1 MGGLRHR
8 AEHCAGGGGG
18 GGWFRRC
25 TAGRRARTRGWFR
38 AVDGVG
44 AAPVVVG
51 HSYGGRCSRG
61 ASDGAPRVPGGV
73 GAGRRGERGG
83 AGRGSAASREA
94 VVLCGEEGATGLW
107 PVATGVP
114 YGDCPAPLAD
124 RAVGCRASR
133 GQGGRERRAGA
144 AGVEDDPL
152 DVRGVC
158 PGPCDRPRVRRT
170 AARCGGVR
178 EWRTGHSPSGGR
190 PGLAGL
196 VREVLAGLGGT
207 AWRRTRAP
215 LRADSC
221 AGAPQGEGGRRRG
234 LGGGRGAGRRLP
246 PEDPRPSRSPPIPT
260 PPAPGGR
267 PPLTRSSARPATGAR
282 GAARRRRTV
291 LPRRHPRTRCRTSF
305 VRRSKVVRSRASAL
319 RRRRGS
325 VLEGRRLNHQSGVV
339 TVRPSRVSAV
349 APGWSA

>member
-1 MGGLRHR
+1 MVPEVHR
-8 AEHCAGGGGG
+8 GSSRKDTRVVQGRGRGRGRAGGGGAFVRRSVFTGCERRGTSCTRWRGCRTSGRAWRGRAGLGGVAG
-18 GGWFRRC
+18 GGGPVRGGGGDRVV
-25 TAGRRARTRGWFR
+25 AR
-38 AVDGVG
+38 
-44 AAPVVVG
+44 G
-51 HSYGGRCSRG
+51 HRG
-61 ASDGAPRVPGGV
+61 AVRGLSRTARRP
-73 GAGRRGERGG
+73 RRGL
-83 AGRGSAASREA
+83 SREQ
-94 VVLCGEEGATGLW
+94 GPG
-107 PVATGVP
+107 
-114 YGDCPAPLAD
+114 
-124 RAVGCRASR
+124 
-133 GQGGRERRAGA
+133 GGRERRAGA

>member
-8 AEHCAGGGGG
+8 AEHCA
-18 GGWFRRC
+18 RV
-25 TAGRRARTRGWFR
+25 AAALRRA
-38 AVDGVG
+38 
-44 AAPVVVG
+44 AAEVVG
-51 HSYGGRCSRG
+51 GSG
-61 ASDGAPRVPGGV
+61 GAPRVVAQGHAGGSGPWTGSGPRRWWWGIRTEV
-73 GAGRRGERGG
+73 GVHGVRATGHLVYPVAWVPDVGESVAGLGGARQRRGRRWSCAGRRGRPG
-83 AGRGSAASREA
+83 
-94 VVLCGEEGATGLW
+94 CGPW
-107 PVATGVP
+107 PP
-114 YGDCPAPLAD
+114 
-124 RAVGCRASR
+124 GCRTGTVPHRSPTAPWAVAR
-133 GQGGRERRAGA
+133 AGARGGRERRAGA

-178 EWRTGHSPSGGR
+178 EWRAGHSPSGGR

-246 PEDPRPSRSPPIPT
+246 PEDPRPGRSPPIPT

-282 GAARRRRTV
+282 GAA
-291 LPRRHPRTRCRTSF
+291 RRHPRTRCRTSF

>member
-1 MGGLRHR
+1 MVPEVHR
-8 AEHCAGGGGG
+8 GSSRKDTRVVQGRGRGRGRAGGGGAFVRRSVFTGCERRGTSCTRWRGCRTSGRAWRGWAGLGSVAG
-18 GGWFRRC
+18 GGGPVRGGGGDRVV
-25 TAGRRARTRGWFR
+25 AR
-38 AVDGVG
+38 
-44 AAPVVVG
+44 G
-51 HSYGGRCSRG
+51 HRG
-61 ASDGAPRVPGGV
+61 AVRGLSRTARRP
-73 GAGRRGERGG
+73 RRGL
-83 AGRGSAASREA
+83 SREQ
-94 VVLCGEEGATGLW
+94 G
-107 PVATGVP
+107 P
-114 YGDCPAPLAD
+114 
-124 RAVGCRASR
+124 
-133 GQGGRERRAGA
+133 GGRERRAGA

-158 PGPCDRPRVRRT
+158 ARDRAIAPGCGVRPRG
-170 AARCGGVR
+170 AARCG
-178 EWRTGHSPSGGR
+178 SGGPATPR
-190 PGLAGL
+190 PAGG
-196 VREVLAGLGGT
+196 RGSPDSYGRCSPGSGRRRGGGP
-207 AWRRTRAP
+207 APP

-246 PEDPRPSRSPPIPT
+246 PEDPRPGRSPPIPT

-282 GAARRRRTV
+282 GAA
-291 LPRRHPRTRCRTSF
+291 RRHPRTRCRTSF

>member
-1 MGGLRHR
+1 MVPEVHR
-8 AEHCAGGGGG
+8 GSSRKDTRVVQGRGRGRGRAGGGGAFVRRSVFTGCERRGTSCTRWRGCRTSGRAWRGWAGLGSVAG
-18 GGWFRRC
+18 GGGPVRGGGGDRVV
-25 TAGRRARTRGWFR
+25 AR
-38 AVDGVG
+38 
-44 AAPVVVG
+44 G
-51 HSYGGRCSRG
+51 HRG
-61 ASDGAPRVPGGV
+61 AVRGLSRTARRP
-73 GAGRRGERGG
+73 RRGL
-83 AGRGSAASREA
+83 SREQ
-94 VVLCGEEGATGLW
+94 G
-107 PVATGVP
+107 P
-114 YGDCPAPLAD
+114 
-124 RAVGCRASR
+124 
-133 GQGGRERRAGA
+133 GGRERRAGA

-178 EWRTGHSPSGGR
+178 EWRAGHSPSGGR

-221 AGAPQGEGGRRRG
+221 AGAPQEGGRRRG